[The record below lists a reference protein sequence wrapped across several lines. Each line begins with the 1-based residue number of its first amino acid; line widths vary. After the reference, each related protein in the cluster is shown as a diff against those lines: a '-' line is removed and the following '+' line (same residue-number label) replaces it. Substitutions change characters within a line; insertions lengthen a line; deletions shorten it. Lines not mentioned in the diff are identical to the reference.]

1 MLFSEPQVGIEPT
14 TYSLRENRSA
24 TELLRLCVEPCA
36 GFEPACACASWLQVK
51 RSRPLSQHGIGWSGR
66 IRTYESRMAADLQS
80 AVVDRCTTLQFFLVL
95 WRRVELNYWP
105 PNFQFGTLP
114 LSYFSIFF
122 CCLTRTRTSTTM
134 VQNHLHYHYA
144 IRQLLRRVTD
154 SNRMRFHAHF
164 V

>member
-24 TELLRLCVEPCA
+24 TELLRLVMFVEAVGVEPTKAEWQQIYSLPSLTA
-36 GFEPACACASWLQVK
+36 GAHLN
-51 RSRPLSQHGIGWSGR
+51 
-66 IRTYESRMAADLQS
+66 
-80 AVVDRCTTLQFFLVL
+80 FFLFSCGNNWSRTNFYGFSV
-95 WRRVELNYWP
+95 RRIDHLCYV
-105 PNFQFGTLP
+105 
-114 LSYFSIFF
+114 SMFF

-154 SNRMRFHAHF
+154 SNRMRLHAHF